1 MDILTDTLGRVYV
14 SADGKALVGQSAWT
28 AEVTFASRLRNGIVM
43 QLPDVVLR
51 HKDNPDFTM
60 MYVCKNNTL
69 VNYRSYMGVV
79 SNRKWQAGNYHGAYL
94 YNNILG
100 NIYYPPNSS
109 DGEFSVDGVFKIKY
123 YISDGKLYIA
133 EDIGCGFDA
142 GTYRFTFSW

>member
-28 AEVTFASRLRNGIVM
+28 AEVTFAARLKNGVVM

-60 MYVCKNNTL
+60 MYVCKNDTL
-69 VNYRSYMGVV
+69 VNYRSYMGMV
-79 SNRKWQAGNYHGAYL
+79 SNQNWREGHYYGLYL
-94 YNNILG
+94 YNDTPG
-100 NIYYPPNSS
+100 SIYYPLNSS
-109 DGEFSVDGVFKIKY
+109 DGEFSVSGTYKIKF

-133 EDIGCGFDA
+133 EDLGAGFDA